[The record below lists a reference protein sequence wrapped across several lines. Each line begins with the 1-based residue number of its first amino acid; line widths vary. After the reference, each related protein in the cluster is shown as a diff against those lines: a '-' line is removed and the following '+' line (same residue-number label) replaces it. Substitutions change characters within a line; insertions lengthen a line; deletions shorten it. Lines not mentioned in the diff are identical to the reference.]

1 MQFDF
6 LSRFLWGAPRR
17 DIMANCDFFDPTD
30 VRESHGTNERAG
42 GERDYIRHVRSH
54 MLSAG
59 ERLVLF
65 LAIAVLTGVAL
76 GGHFSPPRQAERPA
90 PIESQMANS
99 QPLSA
104 EGAWHYHPRCRED
117 SPFSERSC

>member
-1 MQFDF
+1 
-6 LSRFLWGAPRR
+6 
-17 DIMANCDFFDPTD
+17 MANCDFFDTSD
-30 VRESHGTNERAG
+30 TRESQAHTDRPG
-42 GERDYIRHVRSH
+42 GERDYVRYVRSH

-65 LAIAVLTGVAL
+65 LAIALLTGVAL
-76 GGHFSPPRQAERPA
+76 GGHFSPPRQAQSPA
-90 PIESQMANS
+90 PIESQVAS
-99 QPLSA
+99 QPLPA